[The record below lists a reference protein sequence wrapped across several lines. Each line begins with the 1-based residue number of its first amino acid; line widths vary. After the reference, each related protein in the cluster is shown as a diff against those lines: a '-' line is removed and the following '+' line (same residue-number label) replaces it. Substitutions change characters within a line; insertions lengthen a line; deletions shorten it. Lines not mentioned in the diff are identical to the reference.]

1 MTIYNSIKQTGR
13 YLLATGALLT
23 ALYSCENKSNF
34 DNQSDLTTKY
44 DTSLPD
50 LENILSD
57 MGLDNQIPSGEL
69 SYLRF
74 AQ

>member
-34 DNQSDLTTKY
+34 NNQSDLIHEYNSQTYNHK
-44 DTSLPD
+44 SLLD
-50 LENILSD
+50 LLF
-57 MGLDNQIPSGEL
+57 L
-69 SYLRF
+69 
-74 AQ
+74 